1 MAATFGHRGS
11 SPFVFTSNRF
21 ENRIYSFGQSAFV
34 IAGSKMWFDSIF
46 SDVETSYVRKCAFYS
61 VRGLDKHFAILDED
75 KQRGAILGSFLS
87 DIPFLCDST
96 CVSGNVIVAL
106 HFRKNG
112 DHDLVGGIAFELG
125 ELFVE
130 TMRSFG
136 GNGAGVIVEVS
147 RRFRRDYF
155 SGLRLNR
162 DECREAERD

>member
-96 CVSGNVIVAL
+96 CVSGNVIVAF
-106 HFRKNG
+106 HFRKNR
-112 DHDLVGGIAFELG
+112 DDNLVRSVPFELC

-130 TMRSFG
+130 TVSSIFR
-136 GNGAGVIVEVS
+136 NHTGVIIEVS
-147 RRFRRDYF
+147 RRFRRNDF
-155 SGLRLNR
+155 GGESADRR
-162 DECREAERD
+162 